1 MIISQSKRFI
11 FAAFNKTGTT
21 SVESALEPYG
31 TWWLHHWLHLRYKRK
46 FPAGPMFKHARPA
59 DIKSLIGEGKWDN
72 FFTFT
77 FVRNPWSRAVSLY
90 HFHRKSLG
98 RGRWQLAACSFDDW
112 VRGGGTGTAKVSM
125 AKFVQDDIGRLIVK
139 FVGRFERLDEDFATV
154 CDTVG
159 VKRIKL
165 PHLNRS
171 TADDYRQYY
180 SAETR
185 DIVADWCRE
194 DIDAF
199 GYDF

>member
-1 MIISQSKRFI
+1 
-11 FAAFNKTGTT
+11 
-21 SVESALEPYG
+21 V
-31 TWWLHHWLHLRYKRK
+31 
-46 FPAGPMFKHARPA
+46 
-59 DIKSLIGEGKWDN
+59 DN